1 MPGSAPPPPARADEG
16 GSALLVRFGTAVG
29 LAAVA
34 ALACVVPAALRVASS
49 DAGDVGRTHA
59 WIGLAAAALLPML
72 AAVVVLRGARE
83 GLRAFAGAGAGL
95 RLYVMTLWMAVL
107 LVGLSLFG
115 SVLRA
120 TTHHHGLAGVTF
132 AFGALAFAVGDALVC
147 VRVFNIARMMPEGGR
162 RVLLV
167 ALGAAVGIVL
177 LAVGVRFVRA
187 ASHDEVSYAAAGT
200 VVDVL
205 AFALAALFASR
216 RSLVSRRSIALVGP
230 PIAVVVAAVGVAM
243 LREAPLR
250 AAIGERAP
258 AFGAIVEALVPR

>member
-1 MPGSAPPPPARADEG
+1 MPGSAPPPPVRADDG
-16 GSALLVRFGTAVG
+16 GSAPLVRFGTAVG

-34 ALACVVPAALRVASS
+34 SLACVVPAAMRVASS
-49 DAGDVGRTHA
+49 DAGDVGATHA
-59 WIGLAAAALLPML
+59 WLALAASALLPML

-83 GLRAFAGAGAGL
+83 GLRAFAGPGAGL
-95 RLYVMTLWMAVL
+95 RLYGVALWTATLI
-107 LVGLSLFG
+107 VGLSLFG
-115 SVLRA
+115 SMLRA
-120 TTHHHGLAGVTF
+120 TTHHHALAGVTF

-147 VRVFNIARMMPEGGR
+147 VRVVTIARGMPERGR
-162 RVLLV
+162 RIVLL
-167 ALGAAVGIVL
+167 ALAIAVGILL

-187 ASHDEVSYAAAGT
+187 ASHDAASYAAAGT

-243 LREAPLR
+243 LRDAPVR

-258 AFGAIVEALVPR
+258 AFGAVVEALMPR

>member
-107 LVGLSLFG
+107 LLGLSLFG

-162 RVLLV
+162 RVLLL

>member
-1 MPGSAPPPPARADEG
+1 MPGSAPPPPARVEEG
-16 GSALLVRFGTAVG
+16 GSAVVRFGTAVG

-34 ALACVVPAALRVASS
+34 ALACVVPAALRVAST
-49 DAGDVGRTHA
+49 DAGDVRATHA
-59 WIGLAAAALLPML
+59 WVALAASALLPML

-83 GLRAFAGAGAGL
+83 GLRAFAGPGAGL
-95 RLYVMTLWMAVL
+95 RLYGVALWMATL

-115 SVLRA
+115 SMLRA
-120 TTHHHGLAGVTF
+120 TTHHHALAGVTF

-147 VRVFNIARMMPEGGR
+147 VRVVAIARAMPERGR
-162 RVLLV
+162 RVLLP
-167 ALGAAVGIVL
+167 AIAIAVGIVL

-187 ASHDEVSYAAAGT
+187 ASHDAASYAAAGT

-243 LREAPLR
+243 LRDEPLR
-250 AAIGERAP
+250 TAIGDRAP
-258 AFGAIVEALVPR
+258 AFAAVVEALVPR

>member
-107 LVGLSLFG
+107 LLGLSLFG

>member
-1 MPGSAPPPPARADEG
+1 
-16 GSALLVRFGTAVG
+16 VRFGTAVG

-34 ALACVVPAALRVASS
+34 ALACVVPAAMRVASS
-49 DAGDVGRTHA
+49 DAGDVGKTHA
-59 WIGLAAAALLPML
+59 WIALAAAALLPML

-83 GLRAFAGAGAGL
+83 GLRAFAGSGAGL
-95 RLYVMTLWMAVL
+95 RLYVVSLWMATL

-132 AFGALAFAVGDALVC
+132 AFGALVFAVGDALVC
-147 VRVFNIARMMPEGGR
+147 VRVYNIARGMPEGGR

-167 ALGAAVGIVL
+167 ALAIAVGILL

-187 ASHDEVSYAAAGT
+187 ASHDAVSYAAAGT

-230 PIAVVVAAVGVAM
+230 PIAVVVAALGVAM
-243 LREAPLR
+243 LRDAPLR
-250 AAIGERAP
+250 AAIGDRAP
-258 AFGAIVEALVPR
+258 AFGAIVEALVPH

>member
-1 MPGSAPPPPARADEG
+1 MPGSAPPPPVRADDG
-16 GSALLVRFGTAVG
+16 GSAVVRFGSAVG
-29 LAAVA
+29 LAAAA

-49 DAGDVGRTHA
+49 DAGDVGATHA
-59 WIGLAAAALLPML
+59 WVALAATALLPML

-83 GLRAFAGAGAGL
+83 GLRAFAGPGAGL
-95 RLYVMTLWMAVL
+95 RLYGVALWMSTL

-120 TTHHHGLAGVTF
+120 TTHQHALAGVTF
-132 AFGALAFAVGDALVC
+132 AFGALALAIGDALVC
-147 VRVFNIARMMPEGGR
+147 VRIVAIARGLPEGGR
-162 RVLLV
+162 RVLLLAV
-167 ALGAAVGIVL
+167 AIAVGILL

-187 ASHDEVSYAAAGT
+187 ASHDAASYAAAGT

-230 PIAVVVAAVGVAM
+230 PVAVVVAAVGIAM
-243 LREAPLR
+243 LRDASMR
-250 AAIGERAP
+250 AAIGDRAP
-258 AFGAIVEALVPR
+258 AFGAVVEALVPR

>member
-1 MPGSAPPPPARADEG
+1 MPGSAPPPPARADDG
-16 GSALLVRFGTAVG
+16 GSAVVRFGTAVG

-34 ALACVVPAALRVASS
+34 ALACVVPAAMRVASS
-49 DAGDVGRTHA
+49 DAGDVGATHA
-59 WIGLAAAALLPML
+59 WVALAAAALLPML

-95 RLYVMTLWMAVL
+95 RLYGVALWIATLV
-107 LVGLSLFG
+107 VGLSLFG
-115 SVLRA
+115 SALRA
-120 TTHHHGLAGVTF
+120 TTHHHALAGVTF
-132 AFGALAFAVGDALVC
+132 AFGALVFAVGDALVC
-147 VRVFNIARMMPEGGR
+147 VRVVAIARGLPEGGR

-167 ALGAAVGIVL
+167 ALAIAVGVLL

-187 ASHDEVSYAAAGT
+187 ASHDAASYAAAGT

-230 PIAVVVAAVGVAM
+230 PIAVVVAALGVAT
-243 LREAPLR
+243 LRDAPLR

-258 AFGAIVEALVPR
+258 AFGAVVEALVPH

>member
-1 MPGSAPPPPARADEG
+1 M
-16 GSALLVRFGTAVG
+16 RFGTAVG

-34 ALACVVPAALRVASS
+34 ALACVVPAAMRVASS
-49 DAGDVGRTHA
+49 DAGDVGATHA
-59 WIGLAAAALLPML
+59 WIALAAAALLPML

-83 GLRAFAGAGAGL
+83 GLRAFAGPGAGL
-95 RLYVMTLWMAVL
+95 RLYGVALWMATL

-115 SVLRA
+115 SMLRA
-120 TTHHHGLAGVTF
+120 STHHHALAGVTF

-147 VRVFNIARMMPEGGR
+147 VRVVAIARGMPERGR
-162 RVLLV
+162 RVLLPSV
-167 ALGAAVGIVL
+167 AIAVAILL

-187 ASHDEVSYAAAGT
+187 ASHDAASYAAAGT

-243 LREAPLR
+243 LRDAPLR
-250 AAIGERAP
+250 MAIGERAP
-258 AFGAIVEALVPR
+258 AFGAVVEALIPH